1 MASEGD
7 NPTNPD
13 RIDPDHIGPV
23 EARLCDA
30 DARAVDRWMDG
41 QPPADPR
48 EQRLGELLGLLNAQ
62 SAISADATL
71 TDLTM
76 LRVLRASGK
85 GDADRADEPQPEL
98 NPMDAEALDAWM
110 LAGGA
115 VDRVPAPLRER
126 AERLHGMATLVSEG
140 AGPEVSADLVDRL
153 MTRVAQTPTNNSADA
168 QPEIAGRI
176 RLADLMSIA
185 AVLVV
190 GVSVIWPMLSSMRDA
205 HYRTVSSARMAATG
219 SGLAAYAGSY
229 GALPR
234 ASASLAGNPWW
245 EVGGN
250 PAHSNSANLFTLARD
265 GFVELAQLAS
275 PTNPQAPTSV
285 TGENATDW
293 GSLDEVSYSYLNMFG
308 RGGLDGGASLL
319 TPRSA
324 VLADRSPIVPPSKRG
339 EAVRADVNSTNF
351 GGRGQHVLFGDGS
364 VRWLTSPVLEN
375 GDNIWLPGTIERDLA
390 RDGRATLRGRETADG
405 VEDAFLVP

>member
-1 MASEGD
+1 MTREDDAPI
-7 NPTNPD
+7 NPQLA
-13 RIDPDHIGPV
+13 G
-23 EARLCDA
+23 EARLSEA
-30 DARAVDRWMDG
+30 DAQAVDRWLDG
-41 QPPADPR
+41 ESPANSR
-48 EQRLGELLGLLNAQ
+48 EQRLDALLGLLNAE
-62 SAISADATL
+62 SAISADSTL

-76 LRVLRASGK
+76 LRVLRASGS
-85 GDADRADEPQPEL
+85 GVSSDTAEAQPEL
-98 NPMDAEALDAWM
+98 TPMDAEALDAWM

-126 AERLHGMATLVSEG
+126 AERLHGMATMVSH
-140 AGPEVSADLVDRL
+140 GPQPEASGDLVDKL
-153 MTRVAQTPTNNSADA
+153 MTRVAATPTQQRPDP

-190 GVSVIWPMLSSMRDA
+190 GVSVIWPMLSSMREA
-205 HYRTVSSARMAATG
+205 HYRTVSSARMAAVG
-219 SGLAAYAGSY
+219 NGMAAYAGNY
-229 GALPR
+229 GALPQ

-245 EVGGN
+245 EVGEN

-265 GFVELAQLAS
+265 RFVELAQLAS

-285 TGENATDW
+285 TGEDATDW

-308 RGGLDGGASLL
+308 RGGRDGGASLL

-339 EAVRADVNSTNF
+339 EAARADANSLNF
-351 GGRGQHVLFGDGS
+351 GGRGQHVLFGDGR
-364 VRWLTSPVLEN
+364 VVWLTSPVLEN

-390 RDGRATLRGRETADG
+390 RDGRASLRGRETADG
-405 VEDAFLVP
+405 PEDAFLVP

>member
-1 MASEGD
+1 MTREDDAQTNYDSDGRHTVDGESRLSE
-7 NPTNPD
+7 
-13 RIDPDHIGPV
+13 
-23 EARLCDA
+23 A
-30 DARAVDRWMDG
+30 DARAVDRWIDG
-41 QPPADPR
+41 ESPANSR
-48 EQRLGELLGLLNAQ
+48 EQRLDALLGLLNAE
-62 SAISADATL
+62 SAISADSTL

-76 LRVLRASGK
+76 LRVLRASGS
-85 GDADRADEPQPEL
+85 GVSSDAAEAQPEL

-126 AERLHGMATLVSEG
+126 AERLHDMATLVSQ
-140 AGPEVSADLVDRL
+140 GPEPQASSDLVDKL
-153 MTRVAQTPTNNSADA
+153 MTRVAATPAQQRPDP

-190 GVSVIWPMLSSMRDA
+190 GVSVIWPMLSSMREA
-205 HYRTVSSARMAATG
+205 HYRTVSSARMAAVG
-219 SGLAAYAGSY
+219 NGMAAYAGSY
-229 GALPR
+229 GALPQ

-245 EVGGN
+245 EVGQN

-265 GFVELAQLAS
+265 RFVELAQLAS

-285 TGENATDW
+285 TGEDATDW

-308 RGGLDGGASLL
+308 RGGRDGGASLL
-319 TPRSA
+319 TPQSA

-339 EAVRADVNSTNF
+339 EAARADANSTNF
-351 GGRGQHVLFGDGS
+351 AGRGQHVLFGDGR
-364 VRWLTSPVLEN
+364 VMWLTSPVLEN
-375 GDNIWLPGTIERDLA
+375 GDNIWLPAVVERDLE

-405 VEDAFLVP
+405 PQDAFLVP

>member
-1 MASEGD
+1 MTHEDGAQVNPTAASE
-7 NPTNPD
+7 
-13 RIDPDHIGPV
+13 
-23 EARLCDA
+23 ARMGDA
-30 DARAVDRWMDG
+30 DARALDRWMDG
-41 QPPADPR
+41 EPPADAR
-48 EQRLGELLGLLNAQ
+48 EHQLAALLGLLNAE

-76 LRVLRASGK
+76 LRVLRASGS
-85 GDADRADEPQPEL
+85 GVSSEAEPQSEL
-98 NPMDAEALDAWM
+98 APMDAEALDAWM

-115 VDRVPAPLRER
+115 VDRVPVALRER
-126 AERLHGMATLVSEG
+126 ADRLHAMATLVSQ
-140 AGPEVSADLVDRL
+140 GPVPESSPDLVDRL
-153 MTRVAQTPTNNSADA
+153 MTRVAQTPTTRQTEA

-205 HYRTVSSARMAATG
+205 HYRTVSSARMASVG
-219 SGLAAYAGSY
+219 NGMAAYAGSY
-229 GALPR
+229 GALPQ

-245 EVGGN
+245 EVGQN
-250 PAHSNSANLFTLARD
+250 PDHSNSANLFTLARD
-265 GFVELAQLAS
+265 RFVELAQLAS

-285 TGENATDW
+285 KGEDATDW

-308 RGGLDGGASLL
+308 RGGRDGGASLL

-339 EAVRADVNSTNF
+339 EAARADANSTNF

-364 VRWLTSPVLEN
+364 VAWLTSPVLEN

-405 VEDAFLVP
+405 PEDAFLVP